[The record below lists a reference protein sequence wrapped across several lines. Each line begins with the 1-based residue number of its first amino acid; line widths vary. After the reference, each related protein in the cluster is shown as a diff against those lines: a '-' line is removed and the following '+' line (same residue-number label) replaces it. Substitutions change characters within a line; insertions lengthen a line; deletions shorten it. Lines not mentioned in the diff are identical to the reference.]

1 MTLKEIKEKLKTEVD
16 SNLSMLAHR
25 GWGSDERYF
34 EVISIHEYDTKQDFE
49 DKEEQPVECF
59 YDIYLDFEQEGYSR
73 QKLTIAQVKLED
85 FNKWLEKANSRHHY
99 RFSFE
104 CGNDHGAD
112 MYELELIGVDENY
125 VVFENIGWW
134 NE

>member
-25 GWGSDERYF
+25 GWGSDDRYF
-34 EVISIHEYDTKQDFE
+34 EVVCIHEYNTKKDFE
-49 DKEEQPVECF
+49 DKEDQPVECF
-59 YDIYLDFEQEGYSR
+59 YEIYLDFEENKYGVL
-73 QKLTIAQVKLED
+73 KPTLAQVKLEE
-85 FNKWLEKANSRHHY
+85 FTEWLEKANGRHHY

-104 CGNDHGAD
+104 CGNNHGAD
-112 MYELELIGVDENY
+112 TYELELIGVDGKY
-125 VVFENIGWW
+125 VVFKNLGWW

>member
-16 SNLSMLAHR
+16 SNLSMNAHR

-34 EVISIHEYDTKQDFE
+34 EVICIHEYNTKQDFE
-49 DKEEQPVECF
+49 EKEEQPVEYF
-59 YDIYLDFEQEGYSR
+59 YDIYLDFEREGYSG
-73 QKLTIAQVKLED
+73 QKLTIAQAKLED

>member
-49 DKEEQPVECF
+49 EKEEQPVECF
-59 YDIYLDFEQEGYSR
+59 YDIYLDFEREGYSG

-85 FNKWLEKANSRHHY
+85 FNKWLKKANSRHHY

>member
-59 YDIYLDFEQEGYSR
+59 YDIYLDFEREGYSG
-73 QKLTIAQVKLED
+73 QKLTVAQVKLED

>member
-34 EVISIHEYDTKQDFE
+34 EVVNIHEYDTKQDFE
-49 DKEEQPVECF
+49 EKEEQPVEYF

-73 QKLTIAQVKLED
+73 EKLTIAQVKLED
-85 FNKWLEKANSRHHY
+85 FNKWLKKANKDHYY

-112 MYELELIGVDENY
+112 MYELELLGVDGDY
-125 VVFENIGWW
+125 VVFENKGWW
-134 NE
+134 SE

>member
-16 SNLSMLAHR
+16 SDLSMLAHR

-34 EVISIHEYDTKQDFE
+34 EVVNIHEYNTKQEFE
-49 DKEEQPVECF
+49 EKEEQPVEYF
-59 YDIYLDFEQEGYSR
+59 YDIYLDFEREGYSG

-104 CGNDHGAD
+104 CGDDHGAD
-112 MYELELIGVDENY
+112 MYELELIGVDGKY
-125 VVFENIGWW
+125 VVLKNIGWW